1 MNRQVTPLAADSLW
15 RQRARNA
22 LLLSACA
29 DAVAVPLTGRHV
41 PEPAL
46 VDAALNAAPSE
57 PLQCSHA
64 TAQTLVIAE
73 HLAAH
78 NGKLDEDDL
87 AQELA
92 QEWSQNRAG
101 SQATGAQEVLADI
114 IGGAPW
120 WESAPALFSRQG
132 SYGNGAAIR
141 TSPIGLLPAQAI
153 GTIAQIARR
162 SSCVTHT
169 HPLARDGA
177 AVVAVAVALAAHG
190 YPAPGIDTDRFLAA
204 IAGHVRTAEFRAA
217 LNIVR
222 TLVRH
227 RAGPVEVAATVG
239 SETTALRSV
248 PAALTAFLRYPDDP
262 VAAIRFTLLMGG
274 QTQAVAAMTGAMA
287 GARCPQFTVPSSWR
301 PTLDHTLRLRSAAA
315 ALANLDD
322 QPSS

>member
-1 MNRQVTPLAADSLW
+1 MNRQLTPLAADSLW

-29 DAVAVPLTGRHV
+29 DAIAAPLTGKHV
-41 PEPAL
+41 PEAAL
-46 VDAALNAAPSE
+46 VDAALHAPQPE
-57 PLQCSHA
+57 PLRCSYA
-64 TAQTLVIAE
+64 MAQTLVVAE

-78 NGKLDEDDL
+78 NGSLDEDHL
-87 AQELA
+87 ADALA
-92 QEWSQNRAG
+92 REWTGYR
-101 SQATGAQEVLADI
+101 QAAEPTGAEAVLADVNA
-114 IGGAPW
+114 GVPW

-141 TSPIGLLPAQAI
+141 TSPIGLLPAQPIA
-153 GTIAQIARR
+153 TLAQIARR

-177 AVVAVAVALAAHG
+177 AIVAVAVALAAHG
-190 YPAPGIDTDRFLAA
+190 YPAPGVDTDRFLAA
-204 IAGHVRTAEFRAA
+204 IAGHTRTPEFRAA

-239 SETTALRSV
+239 SESTALRSV

-274 QTQAVAAMTGAMA
+274 QAQAVAAMTGAMS

-301 PTLDHTLRLRSAAA
+301 PALDHTLRLRSAAA
-315 ALANLDD
+315 ALANLDG
-322 QPSS
+322 QPNP